1 MLCSLTVGLSPV
13 KGCLPG
19 PSPASQA
26 DVHTCWLELAGPA
39 ARSQAFLPRVPGHS
53 MDMLSGQHP
62 CLLGVRQGLE
72 EERTWGRGKMI
83 ALWASFF
90 RPLTQR
96 ILTAPTTS
104 RPWGQCWRRGAKQET
119 PALSSRTRRAA
130 SPTRTQAAFPSA
142 SRSPLVCRLCPSTCP
157 PVHLSVH
164 FCCAHHIWKQLISH
178 SVWAP
183 SAHSSRA

>member
-39 ARSQAFLPRVPGHS
+39 ARSQAFLPRVPGRS

-130 SPTRTQAAFPSA
+130 SPARTQAAFPSA
-142 SRSPLVCRLCPSTCP
+142 SPLPLSVGSVHP
-157 PVHLSVH
+157 PVRLSI
-164 FCCAHHIWKQLISH
+164 CLSISAALITSGNN
-178 SVWAP
+178 
-183 SAHSSRA
+183 